1 MRGDKGK
8 KANIDIPVKRLMQSR
23 IEDWI
28 KFLIPTC
35 KKDWIK
41 EMDASKVPPKKESRL
56 DKLILIDSPEERFI
70 LNIEPQ
76 GYLDY
81 TMSARMLRYRSD
93 IWEYTISTGIGTPSI
108 KQVVIYFYKHHDN
121 KEYSLEDSWNNV
133 KTLEFNYKAIKV
145 WEIKKALIIER
156 KLEGLYPLLP
166 LMERENQETD
176 EQVMEI
182 TIQTIKTV
190 KNPSLQADLLAVMSI
205 LAGEKFTSELIKK
218 YIRRDML
225 MNSPI
230 YNEWVEEE
238 RREAAEK
245 ATKEATEKASIQ
257 IARKIMKELLEEK
270 FDIIPRKISSKLDEI
285 ENIDDLQVL
294 NKKIIKIDTI
304 ENFEKLVD
312 KVLG

>member
-1 MRGDKGK
+1 M
-8 KANIDIPVKRLMQSR
+8 ANIDIPIKRLMQSR

-28 KFLIPTC
+28 EFLIPNC
-35 KKDWIK
+35 KKEWIK

-93 IWEYTISTGIGTPSI
+93 IWEYTIAKGIGTPSI

-121 KEYSLEDSWNNV
+121 KEYSLEDSWNDI

-145 WEIKKALIIER
+145 WELKKTLIIER

-166 LMERENQETD
+166 LMEREDQETD

-182 TIQTIKTV
+182 TMQTIKTV

-205 LAGEKFTSELIKK
+205 LVGEKFTSELVKK
-218 YIRRDML
+218 YIRREML

-238 RREAAEK
+238 RKEAAEK
-245 ATKEATEKASIQ
+245 ASKETAINITKKN
-257 IARKIMKELLEEK
+257 MLDLLEEK
-270 FDIIPRKISSKLDEI
+270 FDIIPKVIYEKIDK
-285 ENIDDLQVL
+285 IDNLNSLQLL
-294 NKKIIKIDTI
+294 NKKILKVDDI
-304 ENFEKLVD
+304 EKFEKLID
-312 KVLG
+312 IIL